1 MEPHLAGACPFQ
13 DVELMSQRENLEL
26 QVSPLAERRAKGEE
40 ERDNDG
46 MPRRKPYPRKS
57 VRSMFSRRTNSR

>member
-1 MEPHLAGACPFQ
+1 MEPHLVRACPFQ
-13 DVELMSQRENLEL
+13 DAELMSQRENLQL

-46 MPRRKPYPRKS
+46 MHRRRPDPRKS
-57 VRSMFSRRTNSR
+57 VKVNVFKKNEF